1 MRLGKHGKAHGPA
14 EKISAMTH
22 AATWRIALTLVVACL
37 LLNVACANTPE
48 PAADHLGQENMSPEE
63 LEAELK
69 KVQEEVRI
77 LRVFVRQIVVPLQ
90 SI

>member
-1 MRLGKHGKAHGPA
+1 
-14 EKISAMTH
+14 MTH
-22 AATWRIALTLVVACL
+22 AANWRIALTFAIACL
-37 LLNVACANTPE
+37 FLNEACAHTP
-48 PAADHLGQENMSPEE
+48 AHDADHAGQENMSPEE

-77 LRVFVRQIVVPLQ
+77 LGNGCEAQFVVSAIRL